1 LNGSLHDDF
10 VGSRIWRWLAVI
22 AAIVLAAIFFVYG
35 ALRLRREVVESAT
48 HPTETTVDLGAVLL
62 RVRELNRLET
72 ASMRIMTVSRVSQS
86 YQFVP
91 DSLSGDTIS
100 FLAVGD
106 VVAGVDLSTLRESDI
121 RRGEGD
127 SVTIRLPP
135 PQILVS
141 RIDNRESHV
150 LNRKTGFLRKS
161 DPDMEGRLRSH
172 AESAIRNVA
181 MQRGILPMAATN
193 AESRLAG
200 LLRSLGFKNVRFV
213 TTPPMLPPR
222 PTEG

>member
-1 LNGSLHDDF
+1 M
-10 VGSRIWRWLAVI
+10 VI
-22 AAIVLAAIFFVYG
+22 AAILVAAIIFIYG
-35 ALRLRREVVESAT
+35 ARKLQRDVVESAT

-72 ASMRIMTVSRVSQS
+72 ASMRIMTVSRISQS
-86 YQFVP
+86 YKFVP
-91 DSLSGDTIS
+91 DSISGDTIS

-106 VVAGVDLSTLRESDI
+106 VVAGVDLSTLNAGDI

-150 LNRKTGFLRKS
+150 LQRTTGFLRKS

-181 MQRGILPMAATN
+181 MQRGILPMASTN

-213 TTPPMLPPR
+213 STPPMPPHR

>member
-1 LNGSLHDDF
+1 LTESVHDDP
-10 VGSRIWRWLAVI
+10 VGSHLWRWLAGI
-22 AAIVLAAIFFVYG
+22 AAIALAAVIFIYG
-35 ALRLRREVVESAT
+35 ARKLQRDVVESAT

-72 ASMRIMTVSRVSQS
+72 ASMRIMTVSKISQS
-86 YQFVP
+86 YKFVP
-91 DSLSGDTIS
+91 DSISGDVIS

-106 VVAGVDLSTLRESDI
+106 VVAGVDLSTLGASDI
-121 RRGEGD
+121 QRGEGD

-150 LNRKTGFLRKS
+150 LNRKTGFLRRS

-172 AESAIRNVA
+172 AESTIRNVA

-193 AESRLAG
+193 AENRLAG
-200 LLRSLGFKNVRFV
+200 LLRSLGFKSVRFI
-213 TTPPMLPPR
+213 TTPPMRPP
-222 PTEG
+222 EG